1 MPPPFLFLPRHL
13 LLDFSA
19 PNPNKLACSSNHS
32 LSFSLSLSLILSL
45 SAALS
50 DSLPL
55 CHGQKSTRQQ
65 QHSTPA
71 TLIFFSTASHGA
83 LLLTALLLSTEQT
96 NSCCSTLTHRK
107 HSSAGKL
114 AAGSRRP
121 LLLSPLS
128 FHPSE
133 ASTLFSLLSIG
144 FPRQAAALSLPT
156 CTHACKQLILT
167 SLSLLVHMHAHS
179 RTHLSHVFSLAAH
192 MHAHHRS
199 DGE

>member
-1 MPPPFLFLPRHL
+1 MQQQ
-13 LLDFSA
+13 
-19 PNPNKLACSSNHS
+19 
-32 LSFSLSLSLILSL
+32 SLSLVLSHSLILSL

-55 CHGQKSTRQQ
+55 SWTKVHKAAAAA
-65 QHSTPA
+65 QHTSYSD
-71 TLIFFSTASHGA
+71 FFFPTASHGA

-96 NSCCSTLTHRK
+96 NSCCSSLTHRK

-133 ASTLFSLLSIG
+133 ASTLFSLLSVG
-144 FPRQAAALSLPT
+144 FPSQAANQASPLFSLSPNDATSSSLPLHP
-156 CTHACKQLILT
+156 C
-167 SLSLLVHMHAHS
+167 
-179 RTHLSHVFSLAAH
+179 
-192 MHAHHRS
+192 
-199 DGE
+199 